1 MGTML
6 ASVAHELNN
15 PLAVIMMEAD
25 LLQEEGQSPA
35 PTQSR
40 QRQDDDVQAE
50 PLKAMMQAAERCM
63 RIVRNF
69 LTLARQHPPERQN
82 VVLNTVV
89 QGAMELLV
97 YGLQVDTIT
106 VDWQLASA
114 LPLLWADPH
123 QLHQVIV
130 NLVTNA
136 HHALRAMPLPRRL
149 TLTTRYDPGR
159 PGVVL
164 EVADTGP
171 GIPPALQ
178 ARLFE
183 PFFTTKPPGVG
194 TGLGLPL
201 CRGIIEEHGGSI
213 SVESQPGQGTVFR
226 VALPVPAGASAGRA
240 PGSTDTPSAV
250 TRIAKTIL
258 VVDDEPGIASAL
270 AH

>member
-1 MGTML
+1 
-6 ASVAHELNN
+6 HESGS
-15 PLAVIMMEAD
+15 AAAQAD
-25 LLQEEGQSPA
+25 P
-35 PTQSR
+35 
-40 QRQDDDVQAE
+40 VQAI
-50 PLKAMMQAAERCM
+50 MQAAELCM

-82 VVLNTVV
+82 VALNTVIH
-89 QGAMELLV
+89 GAMELLV

-106 VDWQLASA
+106 IDWQLAPD

-136 HHALRAMPLPRRL
+136 HHALRGVPLPRHL
-149 TLTTRYDPGR
+149 TLTTRYDPRG
-159 PGVVL
+159 PAVVL

-226 VALPVPAGASAGRA
+226 VVLPRPAEAGTGRP
-240 PGSTDTPSAV
+240 PGSPDPPPAV
-250 TRIAKTIL
+250 TSIAKTIL
-258 VVDDEPGIASAL
+258 VVDDEPG
-270 AH
+270 